1 MDLLDDRSYIC
12 AFKFK
17 NMMVPSVKH
26 QEKVDYLLDKGL
38 DILWS
43 RGYNGTSVND
53 IVCAAKV
60 PKGSF
65 YFYFESKEDFVVQ
78 ALRRYF
84 ALKRKVT
91 MEVLTEPGSGPL
103 ERLYRYYAY
112 RVALLKEKMNCTM
125 GCMGSNIG
133 VEMAEHSE
141 KIRETIIAEE
151 DKIRETIIAVVEE
164 AREKNELNKD
174 VDPTKLVN
182 FMEDAFKGMLASM
195 KATMCP
201 QPLDNFLHF
210 LKTIILK

>member
-1 MDLLDDRSYIC
+1 
-12 AFKFK
+12 
-17 NMMVPSVKH
+17 MVPSVKH

-84 ALKRKVT
+84 GLKRKVT
-91 MEVLTEPGSGPL
+91 MEVLKEPGAGPL
-103 ERLYRYYAY
+103 ERLYKYYAF
-112 RVALLKEKMNCTM
+112 RVSLLKEKMNCTM

-141 KIRETIIAEE
+141 KIRETIVAEE
-151 DKIRETIIAVVEE
+151 EKIRQIIVEVVEE
-164 AREKNELNKD
+164 AREKGELSKE
-174 VDPTKLVN
+174 VDPVKLVS
-182 FMEDAFKGMLASM
+182 FMEDAFKGMLTSM

-201 QPLDNFLHF
+201 EPLDNFLHF